1 MKRISIAAGRK
12 QQAVGAVTA
21 GLRGWDSLTKD
32 LPGIWMGEEVS
43 LSLPNMLIA
52 AIMMIMFA
60 WPACTTQIC

>member
-21 GLRGWDSLTKD
+21 GLRGWESPGG
-32 LPGIWMGEEVS
+32 LPEVWKGVS